1 MTRHFARV
9 LIPTAVLGTFT
20 IACAQ
25 RPAQTV
31 SETPAPS
38 AIVAEAPPASTMNSA
53 RESATS
59 LEEML
64 AGRIAG
70 VSVTRVAGG
79 GISVLIRGPTSFY
92 LSNEPLYI
100 VDGVA
105 VQPGPNGALSWLR
118 PEDIGSITVLKDAA
132 AAIYGVRGANGVVL
146 IRTRGSH

>member
-9 LIPTAVLGTFT
+9 LIPTTVLGTFT
-20 IACAQ
+20 IACAH
-25 RPAQTV
+25 RTAQTA
-31 SETPAPS
+31 SEAPAPA
-38 AIVAEAPPASTMNSA
+38 AIVAEAPASTLNSA

-70 VSVTRVAGG
+70 VSVTRAAGG

-92 LSNEPLYI
+92 LSTEPLYI

-132 AAIYGVRGANGVVL
+132 AAIYGVRGGNGVVI
-146 IRTRGSH
+146 IRTKGSL